1 MPSIVP
7 NDIEEMVMHAAKV
20 IAIKVGEELLEQKAL
35 LLPTAYEWVTS
46 EVQSIPNTE
55 LNHHLN
61 GYEAKSPVC

>member
-1 MPSIVP
+1 
-7 NDIEEMVMHAAKV
+7 MHAAKV